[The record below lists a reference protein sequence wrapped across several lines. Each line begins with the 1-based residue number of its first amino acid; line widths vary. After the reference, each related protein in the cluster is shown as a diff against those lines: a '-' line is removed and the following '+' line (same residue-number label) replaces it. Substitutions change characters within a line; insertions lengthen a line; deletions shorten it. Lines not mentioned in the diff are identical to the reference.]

1 MKKYFGK
8 MMLILVFALVLAGCQ
23 PNKDTNSTSQANTAD
38 SKDNVQVEQKEPS
51 KEETSSQKG
60 EYQKI
65 TAEEAKKMMDEQSVI
80 IVDVRTQT
88 EYQSGH
94 IKDALLIPHDSFD
107 KEPPK
112 ELDDKNATI
121 LLYCR
126 SGNRS
131 QKAAK
136 KLIELGYTN
145 VYDFGGIGDWPYDI
159 VVD

>member
-1 MKKYFGK
+1 MKKIL
-8 MMLILVFALVLAGCQ
+8 LILVFILVLGGCQ
-23 PNKDTNSTSQANTAD
+23 PNKNENSTSQANAAD
-38 SKDNVQVEQKEPS
+38 SKENIQVEQKDTP
-51 KEETSSQKG
+51 KEEKSSQKAQ
-60 EYQKI
+60 YQKI
-65 TAEEAKKMMDEQSVI
+65 TAEEAKKMMDEQNVI

-112 ELDDKNATI
+112 ELDDKEATI
-121 LLYCR
+121 LVYCR

-136 KLIELGYTN
+136 KLIELGYTD
-145 VYDFGGIGDWPYDI
+145 VYDFGGIGDWKYEI